1 MQEVM
6 QPYILP
12 TQKPMMP
19 DNSDNTGAILKVKG
33 HVLME
38 QTASNN
44 YLCHL

>member
-19 DNSDNTGAILKVKG
+19 DNSDNTAAILKGQGSCADGTNSFK
-33 HVLME
+33 
-38 QTASNN
+38 
-44 YLCHL
+44 